1 MEILPF
7 SVRIG
12 EARKSIADDFPMS
25 ARNSLKHLLDE
36 LVGLKY
42 VSDWGV
48 LAKELDRMLGEAPRK
63 YCVNSE
69 EEFYDFRWSVFAF
82 IDAISWEKTFD
93 FCERLYSKIVCL
105 SEYTSFGE
113 LVSEDR
119 VAPRGFLE
127 KELRVIFRE
136 ESLAYDF
143 IDGSVVRFGRKN
155 TERLISKSQTVL
167 NDSRLME
174 ARKHFHKAID
184 FFRASKGA
192 DYENSVKEAVCALEA
207 AGIRLFPESRAKTL
221 SELIGWFKSDRCSKK
236 LLTPVLNTLSAIYAL
251 RGSANGVSHGA
262 ASGGEVGPEISEY
275 VMAVCAAQI
284 VLLVSLAPAETD
296 DVPF

>member
-7 SVRIG
+7 SVRNG
-12 EARKSIADDFPMS
+12 EVRRSIADDFPMS
-25 ARNSLKHLLDE
+25 AKNSLKHLLDE
-36 LVGLKY
+36 MVEMDY
-42 VSDWGV
+42 VADWGV
-48 LAKELDRMLGEAPRK
+48 LAKELDRILGEAPRD
-63 YCVNSE
+63 YRANYFTNIA
-69 EEFYDFRWSVFAF
+69 EFRNSVFSS
-82 IDAISWEKTFD
+82 IDYLAWDKLYD
-93 FCERLYSKIVCL
+93 FCERLYSKIVCY
-105 SEYTSFGE
+105 SEYTSNGE

-119 VAPRGFLE
+119 VIPRSFLE
-127 KELRVIFRE
+127 KELRRILRE

-143 IDGSVVRFGRKN
+143 VDGSIVRFGRKN
-155 TERLISKSQTVL
+155 TENLIAKSQTVL
-167 NDSRLME
+167 DDSRLIE
-174 ARKHFHKAID
+174 ARKHFHKALD
-184 FFRASKGA
+184 FFRNSKGA

-221 SELIGWFKSDRCSKK
+221 SELIGWLKSDRCPKK

-262 ASGGEVGPEISEY
+262 ASGGEVSPEISEY

>member
-1 MEILPF
+1 MEVLPF
-7 SVRIG
+7 SVRNG
-12 EARKSIADDFPMS
+12 EVRESIADDFPMS
-25 ARNSLKHLLDE
+25 ARNSLKHLLAE
-36 LVGLKY
+36 MVEMNY
-42 VSDWGV
+42 VADWGV
-48 LAKELDRMLGEAPRK
+48 LAKELDRMLGEAPRD
-63 YCVNSE
+63 YRINYAADIV
-69 EEFYDFRWSVFAF
+69 EFRNSVFSS
-82 IDAISWEKTFD
+82 IDYISWDKLYD
-93 FCERLYSKIVCL
+93 FCERLYSKIACL

-113 LVSEDR
+113 LISEDR
-119 VAPRGFLE
+119 IIPRGFLE
-127 KELRVIFRE
+127 TELRRVLRE

-143 IDGSVVRFGRKN
+143 IDGSVLRFGRKN
-155 TERLISKSQTVL
+155 TESLISKSQTVL
-167 NDSRLME
+167 NDSRLIE
-174 ARKHFHKAID
+174 ARRHFRKALD
-184 FFRASKGA
+184 FFRTSKGA
-192 DYENSVKEAVCALEA
+192 DYENSVKEAVCAVEA

-262 ASGGEVGPEISEY
+262 ASGGEVSPEISEY

>member
-12 EARKSIADDFPMS
+12 EARKSIADDFPIS
-25 ARNSLKHLLDE
+25 ARNSLKHLLAE
-36 LVGLKY
+36 LVELRY
-42 VSDWGV
+42 IADWGV
-48 LAKELDRMLGEAPRK
+48 LAKELDRVLGEAPRD
-63 YCVNSE
+63 YSVNSHVDE
-69 EEFYDFRWSVFAF
+69 SGLRGSTFSS
-82 IDAISWEKTFD
+82 IDCLSWERVYD
-93 FCERLYSKIVCL
+93 FCERLYSKIVCH
-105 SEYTSFGE
+105 SEYTNFGE

-119 VAPRGFLE
+119 VVPRAFLE
-127 KELRVIFRE
+127 EELRIIFRE
-136 ESLAYDF
+136 EGLAYDF

-155 TERLISKSQTVL
+155 TESLISKSQTVL
-167 NDSRLME
+167 NDSRLLE
-174 ARKHFHKAID
+174 ARKHFHKALD
-184 FFRASKGA
+184 FFRTSKGA
-192 DYENSVKEAVCALEA
+192 DHENSVKEAVCALEA

-221 SELIGWFKSDRCSKK
+221 SELIGWFKNERCSKK
-236 LLTPVLNTLSAIYAL
+236 LLPPVLNTLSAIYAL

-262 ASGGEVGPEISEY
+262 ASGGEVSPEISEY

>member
-12 EARKSIADDFPMS
+12 EARKSIADDFPIS
-25 ARNSLKHLLDE
+25 TRNSLKHLLAE
-36 LVGLKY
+36 LVDLTY
-42 VSDWGV
+42 IADWGV
-48 LAKELDRMLGEAPRK
+48 LAKELDRVLGEAPRD
-63 YCVNSE
+63 YRINSHIE
-69 EEFYDFRWSVFAF
+69 ESALRASTFAS
-82 IDAISWEKTFD
+82 IDYLSWEKSYD
-93 FCERLYSKIVCL
+93 FCERLYSKIVCH
-105 SEYTSFGE
+105 SEYTNFGE

-119 VAPRGFLE
+119 VVPRAFLE
-127 KELRVIFRE
+127 KELRRVFRE
-136 ESLAYDF
+136 EGLAYDF

-155 TERLISKSQTVL
+155 TESLISKSQTVL
-167 NDSRLME
+167 NDSRLIE
-174 ARKHFHKAID
+174 ARKHFHKALD
-184 FFRASKGA
+184 FFRTSKGA

-221 SELIGWFKSDRCSKK
+221 SELISWFKSDRCPKK

-262 ASGGEVGPEISEY
+262 ASGGEVSPEISEY